1 MLMSELFAD
10 SLSALTLRP
19 RVAKRSSAREPAT
32 DRPWGDR
39 VIDQELF
46 KSVLVRE
53 RKLSDRFEQPFVL
66 VLVTLAADGNIDERK
81 WEPVIEAL
89 SAAKRETDVIGW
101 FEHLATIGVIL
112 PETDASVRSW
122 APR

>member
-1 MLMSELFAD
+1 MRMSELFAD
-10 SLSALTLRP
+10 SLSALPLRP
-19 RVAKRSSAREPAT
+19 RVAKRSSARES
-32 DRPWGDR
+32 RWGDR

-66 VLVTLAADGNIDERK
+66 VLVTVTPAGDVDERK

-89 SAAKRETDVIGW
+89 SAAKRENEVIGCLGSGSS
-101 FEHLATIGVIL
+101 H
-112 PETDASVRSW
+112 
-122 APR
+122 